1 MIYLSE
7 DRPRAYQLRGAIFDA
22 RRRGLDPKQADPAG
36 PAPVTSRHTDCCHR
50 IDAPHAT
57 DAPNARQVE
66 NTSPR
71 CAPRGPTTGSADR
84 RALVLHLPT
93 TLTNQ
98 DDAVRL
104 ATALRDSLA
113 HVTALDF
120 GEATLSEEDRQLL
133 RARVWC
139 DARLDGAG
147 RCRHR
152 ARPHRALR

>member
-1 MIYLSE
+1 M
-7 DRPRAYQLRGAIFDA
+7 AA
-22 RRRGLDPKQADPAG
+22 RW
-36 PAPVTSRHTDCCHR
+36 
-50 IDAPHAT
+50 
-57 DAPNARQVE
+57 
-66 NTSPR
+66 
-71 CAPRGPTTGSADR
+71 
-84 RALVLHLPT
+84 VLHLPT

-113 HVTALDF
+113 LVTVLDF

-152 ARPHRALR
+152 ADYTGPCGNAAGQCGLSCGYRWGRRLWQFGVEQ

>member
-1 MIYLSE
+1 M
-7 DRPRAYQLRGAIFDA
+7 AA
-22 RRRGLDPKQADPAG
+22 RW
-36 PAPVTSRHTDCCHR
+36 
-50 IDAPHAT
+50 
-57 DAPNARQVE
+57 
-66 NTSPR
+66 
-71 CAPRGPTTGSADR
+71 
-84 RALVLHLPT
+84 VLHLPTTLT

-113 HVTALDF
+113 LVTVLDF
-120 GEATLSEEDRQLL
+120 GETTLSEEDRQLL

-152 ARPHRALR
+152 ADHTGPCGNAALACGNAAGQCGLSCGYRWGRRLWQFGVEQ